1 MQNSTFLKSSFNL
14 NGTFV
19 QMLHFQPNF
28 TRKPV
33 SIRYEISGTDGLVHE
48 GELKITESNSKKQI
62 ITFECKL
69 DETYFCKVT
78 GYFNEAKNAM
88 QTIRL
93 FYKVENDTDDV
104 VMKSDGQKFG
114 SEGQKFGSEGQKFG
128 FRKVDENE
136 DDESELPEDEEEE
149 NDDPEND
156 DDEDEEE
163 DDENMTLEMRV
174 KQLQKFSN
182 YFSDEE

>member
-1 MQNSTFLKSSFNL
+1 LIKNTDESSKITKMQNNATFLKSSFNL

-33 SIRYEISGTDGLVHE
+33 SIRYEISGTDGLVQE

-78 GYFNEAKNAM
+78 GFFNEAKNAM

-93 FYKVENDTDDV
+93 FYKVENDTDDIIV
-104 VMKSDGQKFG
+104 K
-114 SEGQKFGSEGQKFG
+114 SEGQKFG
-128 FRKVDENE
+128 FRKVN
-136 DDESELPEDEEEE
+136 DDESELPEEEEPE
-149 NDDPEND
+149 DEDDDDDD
-156 DDEDEEE
+156 DDED
-163 DDENMTLEMRV
+163 DEGMTLEMRV
-174 KQLQKFSN
+174 EQLKKFSN

>member
-1 MQNSTFLKSSFNL
+1 
-14 NGTFV
+14 
-19 QMLHFQPNF
+19 MLHFQPNF

-93 FYKVENDTDDV
+93 FYKVENDTDDIV
-104 VMKSDGQKFG
+104 VKSDGQRY
-114 SEGQKFGSEGQKFG
+114 G
-128 FRKVDENE
+128 FRKVDEN
-136 DDESELPEDEEEE
+136 DSELPDHEEDENE
-149 NDDPEND
+149 
-156 DDEDEEE
+156 DEDAEIEEPEE

-174 KQLQKFSN
+174 KQLQKFNN

>member
-1 MQNSTFLKSSFNL
+1 MENKGTFLRSSFNL

-19 QMLHFQPNF
+19 QMLHFQPSF
-28 TRKPV
+28 TRKPL

-69 DETYFCKVT
+69 GETYFCKVT
-78 GYFNEAKNAM
+78 GYFNESKNAM

-93 FYKVENDTDDV
+93 FYKVENDSDDIV
-104 VMKSDGQKFG
+104 VKS
-114 SEGQKFGSEGQKFG
+114 EVQKFG
-128 FRKVDENE
+128 FRKVDEDEDEDEDENEDPEE
-136 DDESELPEDEEEE
+136 DDE
-149 NDDPEND
+149 DDDD
-156 DDEDEEE
+156 DDEDPEEEE
-163 DDENMTLEMRV
+163 DDENMSLEMRV
-174 KQLQKFSN
+174 EQLKKFSN

>member
-1 MQNSTFLKSSFNL
+1 MQYNGTFLKSSFNL

-33 SIRYEISGTDGLVHE
+33 SIRYEISGTDGLIQE

-78 GYFNEAKNAM
+78 GFFNEAKNAM

-93 FYKVENDTDDV
+93 FYKVENDTDDIIV
-104 VMKSDGQKFG
+104 K
-114 SEGQKFGSEGQKFG
+114 SEGQKFG
-128 FRKVDENE
+128 FRKVN
-136 DDESELPEDEEEE
+136 DDESELPEEEEPE
-149 NDDPEND
+149 DEDDDDNDDD
-156 DDEDEEE
+156 DDED
-163 DDENMTLEMRV
+163 DEGMTLEMRV
-174 KQLQKFSN
+174 EQLKKFSN

>member
-1 MQNSTFLKSSFNL
+1 
-14 NGTFV
+14 
-19 QMLHFQPNF
+19 MLHFQPNF

-78 GYFNEAKNAM
+78 GFFTESKNAM

-93 FYKVENDTDDV
+93 FYKVENDTDDIIV
-104 VMKSDGQKFG
+104 K
-114 SEGQKFGSEGQKFG
+114 SEGRKFG
-128 FRKVDENE
+128 FRKVN
-136 DDESELPEDEEEE
+136 DDESELPEEEEPE
-149 NDDPEND
+149 DVEDDEDDEDDDDND
-156 DDEDEEE
+156 DDDEG
-163 DDENMTLEMRV
+163 MTLEMRV
-174 KQLQKFSN
+174 EQLKKLEFSN

>member
-1 MQNSTFLKSSFNL
+1 
-14 NGTFV
+14 
-19 QMLHFQPNF
+19 MLHFHPNF
-28 TRKPV
+28 TRKPM

-78 GYFNEAKNAM
+78 GYFTESKNAM

-93 FYKVENDTDDV
+93 FYKVENDTDDIIV
-104 VMKSDGQKFG
+104 K
-114 SEGQKFGSEGQKFG
+114 SEGQKFG
-128 FRKVDENE
+128 FRKLN
-136 DDESELPEDEEEE
+136 DDESELPEEEPEEEE
-149 NDDPEND
+149 PED
-156 DDEDEEE
+156 VEDDEDEDDE
-163 DDENMTLEMRV
+163 DDEDDERMTLEMRV
-174 KQLQKFSN
+174 EQLKKLEFSN

>member
-1 MQNSTFLKSSFNL
+1 MIKNTDESWKITKMQYNGTFLKSSFNL

-33 SIRYEISGTDGLVHE
+33 SFRYEISGTDGLIQE

-78 GYFNEAKNAM
+78 GFFNEAKNAM

-93 FYKVENDTDDV
+93 FYKVENDTDDIIV
-104 VMKSDGQKFG
+104 K
-114 SEGQKFGSEGQKFG
+114 SEGQKFG
-128 FRKVDENE
+128 FRKVN
-136 DDESELPEDEEEE
+136 DDESELPEEEEPE
-149 NDDPEND
+149 DEDDDDDD
-156 DDEDEEE
+156 DDED
-163 DDENMTLEMRV
+163 DEGMTLEMRV
-174 KQLQKFSN
+174 EQLKKFEFSN

>member
-48 GELKITESNSKKQI
+48 GELKISESNSKKQI

-93 FYKVENDTDDV
+93 FYKVENNMDDV
-104 VMKSDGQKFG
+104 VVKSDAQKTN
-114 SEGQKFGSEGQKFG
+114 
-128 FRKVDENE
+128 FRKVNHDYDDGEHDE
-136 DDESELPEDEEEE
+136 DDEDDNKNDSDLPEDEEPEE
-149 NDDPEND
+149 D
-156 DDEDEEE
+156 DDEE

-182 YFSDEE
+182 YFSEEE

>member
-48 GELKITESNSKKQI
+48 GELKISESNSKKQI

-93 FYKVENDTDDV
+93 FYKVENDMDDV
-104 VMKSDGQKFG
+104 VVKSD
-114 SEGQKFGSEGQKFG
+114 SQKFG
-128 FRKVDENE
+128 FKKVYEK
-136 DDESELPEDEEEE
+136 DDDAELSEDEEEE
-149 NDDPEND
+149 DE
-156 DDEDEEE
+156 EDEEIEEPEENDKE
-163 DDENMTLEMRV
+163 DYENMTLEMRV
-174 KQLQKFSN
+174 KQLQQ
-182 YFSDEE
+182 FSDYFCEE

>member
-1 MQNSTFLKSSFNL
+1 MPNNATFLKSSFNL

-19 QMLHFQPNF
+19 QMLHFHPNF
-28 TRKPV
+28 TRKPM

-62 ITFECKL
+62 ITFECRL

-78 GYFNEAKNAM
+78 GYFNEAKNAS

-93 FYKVENDTDDV
+93 FYKVENDMDDV
-104 VMKSDGQKFG
+104 VMKS
-114 SEGQKFGSEGQKFG
+114 EGQKSG
-128 FRKVDENE
+128 FRKVDDEEDNE
-136 DDESELPEDEEEE
+136 DNDDDKSELPEDEEE
-149 NDDPEND
+149 PED
-156 DDEDEEE
+156 DEEE
-163 DDENMTLEMRV
+163 DEEDDEGMTLEMRV
-174 KQLQKFSN
+174 EQLKKFSN

>member
-1 MQNSTFLKSSFNL
+1 MQNNATFFKSSFNL
-14 NGTFV
+14 NGTFF

-33 SIRYEISGTDGLVHE
+33 SYRYEISGTDGLVHE
-48 GELKITESNSKKQI
+48 GEHKITESNSKKQI

-78 GYFNEAKNAM
+78 GYFTESKNTV

-93 FYKVENDTDDV
+93 FYKVENDMDDV
-104 VMKSDGQKFG
+104 VMKFDRQKND
-114 SEGQKFGSEGQKFG
+114 
-128 FRKVDENE
+128 FRKINDEN
-136 DDESELPEDEEEE
+136 DSDLPEDEEPEDE
-149 NDDPEND
+149 DP
-156 DDEDEEE
+156 EDEEDENDEDDE

-174 KQLQKFSN
+174 EQLKKFSDCFKDN
-182 YFSDEE
+182 ISDEE

>member
-1 MQNSTFLKSSFNL
+1 MIDKEYKMPNNATFLKSSFNL

-19 QMLHFQPNF
+19 Q
-28 TRKPV
+28 
-33 SIRYEISGTDGLVHE
+33 E

-78 GYFNEAKNAM
+78 GFFTESKNAM

-93 FYKVENDTDDV
+93 FYKVENDTDDIIV
-104 VMKSDGQKFG
+104 K
-114 SEGQKFGSEGQKFG
+114 SEGQKFG
-128 FRKVDENE
+128 FRKVN
-136 DDESELPEDEEEE
+136 DDESELPEEEEPE
-149 NDDPEND
+149 DEDDDVE
-156 DDEDEEE
+156 DDEDEE
-163 DDENMTLEMRV
+163 DDEGMTLEMRV
-174 KQLQKFSN
+174 EQLKKLEFSN

>member
-1 MQNSTFLKSSFNL
+1 MENKGTFLRSSFNL

-19 QMLHFQPNF
+19 QMLHFQPSF
-28 TRKPV
+28 TRKPL

-69 DETYFCKVT
+69 GETYFCKVT
-78 GYFNEAKNAM
+78 GFFTESKNAI

-93 FYKVENDTDDV
+93 FYKVENDSDDIAV
-104 VMKSDGQKFG
+104 KS
-114 SEGQKFGSEGQKFG
+114 EVQKFG
-128 FRKVDENE
+128 FRKVDEDEEPEVE
-136 DDESELPEDEEEE
+136 DVEDEEDEE
-149 NDDPEND
+149 DPEEDDDD
-156 DDEDEEE
+156 DDED
-163 DDENMTLEMRV
+163 DEGMTLEMRV
-174 KQLQKFSN
+174 EQLKKFSN

>member
-1 MQNSTFLKSSFNL
+1 MQNNATFLKSSFNL

-33 SIRYEISGTDGLVHE
+33 SIRYEISGTDGLVQE

-78 GYFNEAKNAM
+78 GFFTESKNAM

-93 FYKVENDTDDV
+93 FYKVENDMDDV
-104 VMKSDGQKFG
+104 VVK
-114 SEGQKFGSEGQKFG
+114 SEGQKFG
-128 FRKVDENE
+128 FRKVN
-136 DDESELPEDEEEE
+136 DDESELPEEEPEDEDDD
-149 NDDPEND
+149 NDE
-156 DDEDEEE
+156 DDEDDE
-163 DDENMTLEMRV
+163 DDEGMTLEMRV
-174 KQLQKFSN
+174 EQLKKLEFSN

>member
-1 MQNSTFLKSSFNL
+1 MQNNGTFLKSSFNL
-14 NGTFV
+14 NGTFI
-19 QMLHFQPNF
+19 QMLHLQPCF

-33 SIRYEISGTDGLVHE
+33 SIRYEISGTDCLVHE

-78 GYFNEAKNAM
+78 GYFNEEKKAM

-93 FYKVENDTDDV
+93 FYKVENDIDDIIV
-104 VMKSDGQKFG
+104 KSD
-114 SEGQKFGSEGQKFG
+114 SQKFG
-128 FRKVDENE
+128 FQKVN
-136 DDESELPEDEEEE
+136 DDELELPEEEELE
-149 NDDPEND
+149 DDDEHDD
-156 DDEDEEE
+156 DDEDDE
-163 DDENMTLEMRV
+163 DDEGMTLEMRV
-174 KQLQKFSN
+174 EQLKKFSN

>member
-1 MQNSTFLKSSFNL
+1 MQNNGTFLRSSFNL

-19 QMLHFQPNF
+19 QMLHFQPSF
-28 TRKPV
+28 SRKPM
-33 SIRYEISGTDGLVHE
+33 SIQYEISGTDGLIHE
-48 GELKITESNSKKQI
+48 GEIKIIESNSKKQI

-78 GYFNEAKNAM
+78 GYFNESKNAM

-93 FYKVENDTDDV
+93 FYKVENDTDDIV
-104 VMKSDGQKFG
+104 LKSE
-114 SEGQKFGSEGQKFG
+114 SQKFG
-128 FRKVDENE
+128 FRKLDN
-136 DDESELPEDEEEE
+136 ESELPDEEEEDEEEE
-149 NDDPEND
+149 DEEEEEEEE
-156 DDEDEEE
+156 EDEEE
-163 DDENMTLEMRV
+163 EDEDGITLEMRV

>member
-1 MQNSTFLKSSFNL
+1 MQNNATFFFKSSFNL
-14 NGTFV
+14 NGKFF

-78 GYFNEAKNAM
+78 GFFTESKNAM

-93 FYKVENDTDDV
+93 FYKVENDTDDIIV
-104 VMKSDGQKFG
+104 K
-114 SEGQKFGSEGQKFG
+114 SEGRKFG
-128 FRKVDENE
+128 FRKVN
-136 DDESELPEDEEEE
+136 DDESELPEEEEPE
-149 NDDPEND
+149 DVEDDEDDDDND
-156 DDEDEEE
+156 DDDEG
-163 DDENMTLEMRV
+163 MTLEMRV
-174 KQLQKFSN
+174 EQLKKLEFSN

>member
-48 GELKITESNSKKQI
+48 GELKISESNSKKQI

-93 FYKVENDTDDV
+93 FYKVENNMDDV
-104 VMKSDGQKFG
+104 VVKSDTQKTN
-114 SEGQKFGSEGQKFG
+114 
-128 FRKVDENE
+128 FRKVNHDYYDGEHDE
-136 DDESELPEDEEEE
+136 DDEDDNKNDSDLPEDEEPEE
-149 NDDPEND
+149 D
-156 DDEDEEE
+156 DDEE

-182 YFSDEE
+182 YFSEEE

>member
-1 MQNSTFLKSSFNL
+1 MQNNSTFLKSSFNL

-19 QMLHFQPNF
+19 QMLHLQPNF
-28 TRKPV
+28 TKKPV
-33 SIRYEISGTDGLVHE
+33 LIRYEISGTDGLVHE
-48 GELKITESNSKKQI
+48 GELKISESNSKKQI

-93 FYKVENDTDDV
+93 FYKVENDMDDV
-104 VMKSDGQKFG
+104 VMKS
-114 SEGQKFGSEGQKFG
+114 ERQKFG
-128 FRKVDENE
+128 FRKVEDKED
-136 DDESELPEDEEEE
+136 DDESELPED
-149 NDDPEND
+149 DDEND
-156 DDEDEEE
+156 DDD
-163 DDENMTLEMRV
+163 DDEGMTLEMRV
-174 KQLQKFSN
+174 EQLKKFSN

>member
-1 MQNSTFLKSSFNL
+1 MINKEYKMPNNATFLKSSFNL

-33 SIRYEISGTDGLVHE
+33 SIRYEISGTDGLVQE

-78 GYFNEAKNAM
+78 GFFTESKNAM

-93 FYKVENDTDDV
+93 FYKVENDTDDIIV
-104 VMKSDGQKFG
+104 K
-114 SEGQKFGSEGQKFG
+114 SEGQKFG
-128 FRKVDENE
+128 FRKVN
-136 DDESELPEDEEEE
+136 DDESELPEEEEPE
-149 NDDPEND
+149 DEDVEDDEDDDD
-156 DDEDEEE
+156 DDED
-163 DDENMTLEMRV
+163 DEGMTLEMRV
-174 KQLQKFSN
+174 EQLKKLEFSN

>member
-1 MQNSTFLKSSFNL
+1 MQNNATFLKSSFNL

-33 SIRYEISGTDGLVHE
+33 SIRYEISGTDGLVQE

-93 FYKVENDTDDV
+93 FYKVENDTDDIIV
-104 VMKSDGQKFG
+104 K
-114 SEGQKFGSEGQKFG
+114 SEGQKFG
-128 FRKVDENE
+128 FRKLN
-136 DDESELPEDEEEE
+136 DDESELPEEEE
-149 NDDPEND
+149 PED
-156 DDEDEEE
+156 DDDDDVDDDDDNDE
-163 DDENMTLEMRV
+163 DDEGMTLEMRV
-174 KQLQKFSN
+174 EQLKKLEFSN

>member
-1 MQNSTFLKSSFNL
+1 MQNSRLLNYSTFLRTYFNL

-69 DETYFCKVT
+69 DEIYFCKVT

-93 FYKVENDTDDV
+93 FYKVENDMDDIV
-104 VMKSDGQKFG
+104 VKSDSQRC
-114 SEGQKFGSEGQKFG
+114 G
-128 FRKVDENE
+128 FRKVSDNE
-136 DDESELPEDEEEE
+136 DNESELPEQEEDDNEQEDEEIEE
-149 NDDPEND
+149 PED
-156 DDEDEEE
+156 IDEE